1 MHTRQGNW
9 LERCE
14 RLKLILLGGGTKG
27 GTGKSLGL
35 GNIFTWYGYKHHLV
49 PRVFDCDSM
58 QTLARMI
65 GAESLFSGSEE
76 IPLQWVL
83 GEVLEDSQHSVFI
96 LDTPAS
102 SEAQV
107 RRAFSK
113 VDVEALYLEGVHIVL
128 VASITKEQETVEKIM
143 PWVEMLQGR
152 ASCLFVRNWVTER
165 EDPREAPALEEE
177 SFTIEQRHYNPPELL
192 RFIQNRQMTLHSG
205 VYPYLPSFRRPYVE
219 AKRRGSTTALNEWN
233 TLRNAWWQGFDPAI
247 RNGSNFMPSAMALD
261 LFYEELDSIAEN
273 LLPAAFQGRAP
284 GLFPLTDLR
293 KADRATALESPSN
306 Y

>member
-1 MHTRQGNW
+1 M
-9 LERCE
+9 
-14 RLKLILLGGGTKG
+14 
-27 GTGKSLGL
+27 
-35 GNIFTWYGYKHHLV
+35 
-49 PRVFDCDSM
+49 
-58 QTLARMI
+58 
-65 GAESLFSGSEE
+65 
-76 IPLQWVL
+76 
-83 GEVLEDSQHSVFI
+83 
-96 LDTPAS
+96 
-102 SEAQV
+102 

-165 EDPREAPALEEE
+165 EDPREAPTLDEE

-261 LFYEELDSIAEN
+261 RFTRSWIRLLKICCRQLFRGA
-273 LLPAAFQGRAP
+273 RP
-284 GLFPLTDLR
+284 GCFL
-293 KADRATALESPSN
+293 
-306 Y
+306 